1 MPHKSNNKHPVASVD
16 RIVRI
21 NELLK
26 RVLADLVETL
36 ALNEE
41 NGCIISITRVDCASN
56 LKSAQVYVSI
66 LGAKNDEAEQRVIR
80 RLIERKSEIQMLMSQ
95 EVILKYTPVLQFILD
110 KSVSEGDRVLD
121 LLRQMEDGD
130 HAGN

>member
-1 MPHKSNNKHPVASVD
+1 MPRNNRKHPVASVD

-26 RVLADLVETL
+26 RVLADLMETL
-36 ALNEE
+36 GFNEE
-41 NGCIISITRVDCASN
+41 QGRIISITRVDCASN
-56 LKSAQVYVSI
+56 LKSAAVYVSI
-66 LGAKNDEAEQRVIR
+66 LGAKNEEEEARIIR
-80 RLIERKSEIQMLMSQ
+80 RLIERKSEIQSLMSK

-110 KSVSEGDRVLD
+110 HSVADGDRVLD
-121 LLRQMEDGD
+121 LLRHMEDDD

>member
-1 MPHKSNNKHPVASVD
+1 MPRNNRKHPVASVD
-16 RIVRI
+16 RLVRV

-26 RVLADLVETL
+26 RVLADLLETL
-36 ALNEE
+36 GYNEE
-41 NGCIISITRVDCASN
+41 QGKIISITRVDCASN
-56 LKSAQVYVSI
+56 LKTASVYVSI

-80 RLIERKSEIQMLMSQ
+80 RLIDRKAEIQTLVSR

-121 LLRQMEDGD
+121 LLRQMEDED
-130 HAGN
+130 HVGN

>member
-1 MPHKSNNKHPVASVD
+1 MPHRNNKHPVASVD
-16 RIVRI
+16 RIVRV

-26 RVLADLVETL
+26 RVLADLMETL

-41 NGCIISITRVDCASN
+41 NGCIISITRVECASN

-66 LGAKNDEAEQRVIR
+66 LGAKSNEAEQRVIR
-80 RLIERKSEIQMLMSQ
+80 RLIERKSEIQMLMSR

-121 LLRQMEDGD
+121 LLRQMEDDD

>member
-1 MPHKSNNKHPVASVD
+1 MPHRNNKHPVASVD
-16 RIVRI
+16 RIVRV

-26 RVLADLVETL
+26 RVLADLMETL

-41 NGCIISITRVDCASN
+41 NGCIISITRVECASN

>member
-1 MPHKSNNKHPVASVD
+1 MPHKSNKHPVASVD

-66 LGAKNDEAEQRVIR
+66 LGAKDDEAELHVIR
-80 RLIERKSEIQMLMSQ
+80 RLIDRKAEIQTLVSR

-121 LLRQMEDGD
+121 LLRQMEDED

>member
-1 MPHKSNNKHPVASVD
+1 MPHKSNKHPVASVD

-66 LGAKNDEAEQRVIR
+66 LGAKDDEAELRVIR
-80 RLIERKSEIQMLMSQ
+80 RLIERKAEIQTLVSR
-95 EVILKYTPVLQFILD
+95 EVVLKYTPVLQFILD

-121 LLRQMEDGD
+121 LLRQMEDED

>member
-1 MPHKSNNKHPVASVD
+1 MPHRNNKHPVASVD

>member
-1 MPHKSNNKHPVASVD
+1 MPRNNRKHPVASVD

-26 RVLADLVETL
+26 RVLADLMETL

-41 NGCIISITRVDCASN
+41 NGCILSITRVDCASN

-80 RLIERKSEIQMLMSQ
+80 RLIERKSEIQTLMSQ

-121 LLRQMEDGD
+121 LLRQMEDED

>member
-1 MPHKSNNKHPVASVD
+1 MPHKSNKHPVASVD

-26 RVLADLVETL
+26 RVLADLMETL

-41 NGCIISITRVDCASN
+41 NGCIISITRVECASN

-66 LGAKNDEAEQRVIR
+66 LGAKSDEAEQRVIR
-80 RLIERKSEIQMLMSQ
+80 RLIERKSEIQTLMSQ

>member
-1 MPHKSNNKHPVASVD
+1 MPRNNRKHPVASVD

-80 RLIERKSEIQMLMSQ
+80 RLIDRKAEIQTLVSR

-121 LLRQMEDGD
+121 LLRQMEDDD